1 MDINTKIQ
9 IVANQHNRSLVS
21 KYTGFFFI
29 WISGE
34 DDVQTALNK
43 NCSISHNNGNYK
55 NLSQT
60 SNVTFFIKNHLYNIR
75 FKETSWPT
83 Y

>member
-21 KYTGFFFI
+21 KYTGFFFNFELAEKMMRKLPQI
-29 WISGE
+29 KT
-34 DDVQTALNK
+34 VQLAT
-43 NCSISHNNGNYK
+43 ITGI

>member
-21 KYTGFFFI
+21 KYTGFFYLF

-34 DDVQTALNK
+34 DDAQTALNK
-43 NCSISHNNGNYK
+43 NCSISHNNGN
-55 NLSQT
+55 
-60 SNVTFFIKNHLYNIR
+60 
-75 FKETSWPT
+75 
-83 Y
+83 

>member
-21 KYTGFFFI
+21 KYIGGFLF

-34 DDVQTALNK
+34 DDAQTALNK
-43 NCSISHNNGNYK
+43 NCSISHNNGN
-55 NLSQT
+55 
-60 SNVTFFIKNHLYNIR
+60 
-75 FKETSWPT
+75 
-83 Y
+83 